1 MNLKNDELFL
11 KGLIGDRVVNSVS
24 YNSMELDVSISGY
37 WLGGYRSLPNNIW
50 VWTDGSDSTFMPW
63 APGLYNL

>member
-1 MNLKNDELFL
+1 MVILTPSFWY
-11 KGLIGDRVVNSVS
+11 GD
-24 YNSMELDVSISGY
+24 IKASGY